1 MDDSMLESSDS
12 DDFEMWATE
21 HADFGG
27 SADGETLGISNR
39 VVSVESPSRSVH
51 SAREFQDEMFS
62 PVIEVFGDTVNRSPS
77 IPPEQEQRLSVDS
90 PVNYE
95 VANEVRDAPV
105 QTPDPDVEEDAEQQ
119 EYWPSG

>member
-1 MDDSMLESSDS
+1 M
-12 DDFEMWATE
+12 
-21 HADFGG
+21 
-27 SADGETLGISNR
+27 SNR

-51 SAREFQDEMFS
+51 SAHESQDEMFS

-95 VANEVRDAPV
+95 AADEVRDVPV
-105 QTPDPDVEEDAEQQ
+105 QIPYPDVEEDAGEQQ